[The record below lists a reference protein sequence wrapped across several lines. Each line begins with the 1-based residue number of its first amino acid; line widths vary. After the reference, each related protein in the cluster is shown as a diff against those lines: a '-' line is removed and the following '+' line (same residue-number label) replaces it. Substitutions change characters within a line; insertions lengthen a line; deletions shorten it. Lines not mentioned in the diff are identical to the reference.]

1 MYINETHIGYY
12 AAVAIIGLF
21 VGMFVDWMNKR
32 LPEYKKVFSKEIFTE
47 YFAEF
52 KPNYILML
60 TTSAIYVGLLYFY
73 GIKDTF
79 IANLDLIKFMIL
91 TPMLLSAF
99 VIDYYKNLSEEVVN
113 WAKEMKGQGIKLYIL
128 SNTNNEEK
136 VKTVA
141 EKLGI
146 QYKHFAMK
154 PLKRGFKYVQ
164 KETNIKPENIAVVG
178 DQIFTDVLGG
188 NRSQM
193 FTILVDPIDDKK
205 DYWYTAWKRP
215 IENKIKNKYKTKE
228 EKNKN
233 VY

>member
-1 MYINETHIGYY
+1 MKKLDPNIY
-12 AAVAIIGLF
+12 L
-21 VGMFVDWMNKR
+21 
-32 LPEYKKVFSKEIFTE
+32 KKVEDITIE
-47 YFAEF
+47 
-52 KPNYILML
+52 M
-60 TTSAIYVGLLYFY
+60 
-73 GIKDTF
+73 
-79 IANLDLIKFMIL
+79 LIKNKIKLLIL
-91 TPMLLSAF
+91 DIDNTL
-99 VIDYYKNLSEEVVN
+99 IDYYKKLSEEVVN

-136 VKTVA
+136 VKKVA